1 MKIALGTV
9 QFGLDYG
16 IANNQGK
23 VSANIAKNILMHAQ
37 LAGIDTLDT
46 ASVYGNSEEQLG
58 EIGVKDWRII
68 TKLSNVPNLCDDI
81 SLWVRGQVFKSIQR
95 LKVRSIAGLLLH
107 DTGQL
112 TGPHGQQI
120 WSALKTLKDEGV
132 IEKIGFSI
140 YHPNDLEIL
149 WGSYRPDIVQAPY
162 NIFDRRLEQSG
173 WLQIMSDSR
182 VEIHIRSVFLQG
194 LLLMDEDSRPIKF
207 NRWSYSFGLLEKWI
221 KENNTTALQACL
233 SLPLNDDR
241 INRIVIGVDNTQ
253 QLKSILVEGNINTP
267 VPPLSLCL
275 DDVDLINPS
284 HWNSL

>member
-81 SLWVRGQVFKSIQR
+81 SLWVREQVFESIQR

-140 YHPNDLEIL
+140 YHPNELEIL
-149 WGSYRPDIVQAPY
+149 WESYRPDIVQAPY
-162 NIFDRRLEQSG
+162 YIFDRRLEQSG

-194 LLLMDEDSRPIKF
+194 LLLMDKDSRPIKF
-207 NRWSYSFGLLEKWI
+207 NRWSYSFDLLEKWL
-221 KENNTTALQACL
+221 KGNNTTALQACL

-253 QLKSILVEGNINTP
+253 QLKSILVESDINAP

>member
-23 VSANIAKNILMHAQ
+23 VNTNIATNILMHAQ

-46 ASVYGNSEEQLG
+46 ASVYGNSEELLG
-58 EIGVKDWRII
+58 EIGVKDWRVI

-81 SLWVRGQVFKSIQR
+81 SLWVREQVFKSIQR

-112 TGPHGQQI
+112 TGLHGQQI

-140 YHPNDLEIL
+140 YHPNELEIL

-173 WLQIMSDSR
+173 WLQIMSDYR

-194 LLLMDEDSRPIKF
+194 LLLMDKDSRPIKF
-207 NRWSYSFGLLEKWI
+207 NRWSYSFDLLEKWL
-221 KENNTTALQACL
+221 KGNNTTALQACL

-253 QLKSILVEGNINTP
+253 QLKSKLVERDINAP

-284 HWNSL
+284 QWNSL

>member
-23 VSANIAKNILMHAQ
+23 VNTNIAKNILMHAQ

-68 TKLSNVPNLCDDI
+68 TKLSNLPNLCDDI

-112 TGPHGQQI
+112 TGLHGQQI

-140 YHPNDLEIL
+140 YHPNELEIL

-253 QLKSILVEGNINTP
+253 QLKSILVESNLNTP

>member
-68 TKLSNVPNLCDDI
+68 TKLSNVPNSCDDI
-81 SLWVRGQVFKSIQR
+81 SLWVREQVFKSIQR
-95 LKVRSIAGLLLH
+95 LKVKSIAGLLLH

-112 TGPHGQQI
+112 TGLHGQQI

-140 YHPNDLEIL
+140 YHPNELEIL
-149 WGSYRPDIVQAPY
+149 WESYRPDIVQAPY

-173 WLQIMSDSR
+173 WLQIMSDYR

-194 LLLMDEDSRPIKF
+194 LLLMDKDSRPIKF

-253 QLKSILVEGNINTP
+253 QLKSILVESDINAP

>member
-1 MKIALGTV
+1 MKIVLGTV

-23 VSANIAKNILMHAQ
+23 VNTNIAKNILMHAQ

-46 ASVYGNSEEQLG
+46 ASVYGDSEEQLG

-107 DTGQL
+107 DTSQL
-112 TGPHGQQI
+112 TGPHDQQI
-120 WSALKTLKDEGV
+120 WSALKTLKDEGF

-140 YHPNDLEIL
+140 YHPNELEIL

-194 LLLMDEDSRPIKF
+194 LLLMDKESRPIKF
-207 NRWSYSFGLLEKWI
+207 NRWSYSFSLLEKWI

-253 QLKSILVEGNINTP
+253 QLKSILVGGDINTP
-267 VPPLSLCL
+267 APPLSLCL
-275 DDVDLINPS
+275 DDADLINPS
-284 HWNSL
+284 HWKSL

>member
-23 VSANIAKNILMHAQ
+23 VNTNIAKNILMHAQ

-46 ASVYGNSEEQLG
+46 ASVYGDSEEQLG

-107 DTGQL
+107 DTSQL

-140 YHPNDLEIL
+140 YHPNELEIL
-149 WGSYRPDIVQAPY
+149 WESYRPDIVQAPY

-194 LLLMDEDSRPIKF
+194 LLLMDKESRPIKF
-207 NRWSYSFGLLEKWI
+207 NRWSYSFSLLEKWI

-253 QLKSILVEGNINTP
+253 QLKSILVGGDINTP
-267 VPPLSLCL
+267 APPLSLCL
-275 DDVDLINPS
+275 DDADLINPS
-284 HWNSL
+284 HWKSL

>member
-140 YHPNDLEIL
+140 YHPNELEIL

>member
-23 VSANIAKNILMHAQ
+23 VNTNIVKNILMHAQ

-81 SLWVRGQVFKSIQR
+81 SLWVREQVFKSIQR

-112 TGPHGQQI
+112 TGLHGQQI

-140 YHPNDLEIL
+140 YHPNELEIL

-173 WLQIMSDSR
+173 WLQIMSDYR

-194 LLLMDEDSRPIKF
+194 LLLMDKDSRPIKF
-207 NRWSYSFGLLEKWI
+207 NRWSYSFDLLEKWL
-221 KENNTTALQACL
+221 KGNNTTALQACL

-253 QLKSILVEGNINTP
+253 QLKSILVESDINAP

-284 HWNSL
+284 HWNSF

>member
-1 MKIALGTV
+1 M
-9 QFGLDYG
+9 
-16 IANNQGK
+16 
-23 VSANIAKNILMHAQ
+23 
-37 LAGIDTLDT
+37 
-46 ASVYGNSEEQLG
+46 
-58 EIGVKDWRII
+58 
-68 TKLSNVPNLCDDI
+68 
-81 SLWVRGQVFKSIQR
+81 
-95 LKVRSIAGLLLH
+95 
-107 DTGQL
+107 
-112 TGPHGQQI
+112 
-120 WSALKTLKDEGV
+120 
-132 IEKIGFSI
+132 
-140 YHPNDLEIL
+140 
-149 WGSYRPDIVQAPY
+149 QAPY

-173 WLQIMSDSR
+173 WLQIMSNSR

-253 QLKSILVEGNINTP
+253 QLKSILFGGDINTP

>member
-112 TGPHGQQI
+112 TGLHGQQI

-140 YHPNDLEIL
+140 YHPNELEIL

-194 LLLMDEDSRPIKF
+194 LLLMDKDSRPIKF

-253 QLKSILVEGNINTP
+253 QLKNILFGNGINTP
-267 VPPLSLCL
+267 VPPLSLSL

-284 HWNSL
+284 QWNSL

>member
-23 VSANIAKNILMHAQ
+23 VNTNIVKNILMYAQ

-140 YHPNDLEIL
+140 YHPNELEIL
-149 WGSYRPDIVQAPY
+149 WESYRPDIVQAPY

-207 NRWSYSFGLLEKWI
+207 NRWSYSFSLLEKWI

-253 QLKSILVEGNINTP
+253 QLKSILVESDINAP

>member
-81 SLWVRGQVFKSIQR
+81 SLWVRGQVFKSIQS

-112 TGPHGQQI
+112 TGLHGQQI

-140 YHPNDLEIL
+140 YHPNELEIL
-149 WGSYRPDIVQAPY
+149 WESYRPDIVQAPY

-173 WLQIMSDSR
+173 WLQIMSDYR

-194 LLLMDEDSRPIKF
+194 LLLMDKDSRPIKF
-207 NRWSYSFGLLEKWI
+207 NRWSYSFDLLEKWL
-221 KENNTTALQACL
+221 KGNNTTALQACL

-253 QLKSILVEGNINTP
+253 QLKSILVESDINAP

>member
-23 VSANIAKNILMHAQ
+23 VNTNIVKNILMHAQ

-120 WSALKTLKDEGV
+120 WSALKTLKAEGV

-140 YHPNDLEIL
+140 YNPNELEIL
-149 WGSYRPDIVQAPY
+149 WGSYRPDIVQAPH

>member
-81 SLWVRGQVFKSIQR
+81 SLWVREQVFESIQR

-112 TGPHGQQI
+112 TGLHGQQI

-194 LLLMDEDSRPIKF
+194 LLLMDKDSRPIKF
-207 NRWSYSFGLLEKWI
+207 NRWSYSFDLLEKWL
-221 KENNTTALQACL
+221 KGNNTTALQACL

-241 INRIVIGVDNTQ
+241 INRIVIGIDNTQ
-253 QLKSILVEGNINTP
+253 QLKSILVGGDVNTP
-267 VPPLSLCL
+267 APPLSLCL

>member
-1 MKIALGTV
+1 MKIVLGTV

-23 VSANIAKNILMHAQ
+23 VNTNIAKNILMHAQ

-46 ASVYGNSEEQLG
+46 ASVYGDSEEQLG

-112 TGPHGQQI
+112 TGLHGQQI
-120 WSALKTLKDEGV
+120 WSALKTLKDEGF

-140 YHPNDLEIL
+140 YHPNELEIL

-194 LLLMDEDSRPIKF
+194 LLLMDKESRPIKF
-207 NRWSYSFGLLEKWI
+207 NRWSYSFSLLEKWI

-253 QLKSILVEGNINTP
+253 QLKSILVGGDINTP
-267 VPPLSLCL
+267 APPLSLCL
-275 DDVDLINPS
+275 DDADLINPS
-284 HWNSL
+284 HWKSL

>member
-23 VSANIAKNILMHAQ
+23 VSTNIAKNILMHAQ

-68 TKLSNVPNLCDDI
+68 TKLSNVPNSCDDI
-81 SLWVRGQVFKSIQR
+81 SLWVREQVFKSIQR

-140 YHPNDLEIL
+140 YHPNELEIL
-149 WGSYRPDIVQAPY
+149 WESYRPDIVQAPY
-162 NIFDRRLEQSG
+162 NIFDRLHD
-173 WLQIMSDSR
+173 L
-182 VEIHIRSVFLQG
+182 
-194 LLLMDEDSRPIKF
+194 
-207 NRWSYSFGLLEKWI
+207 
-221 KENNTTALQACL
+221 ACE
-233 SLPLNDDR
+233 
-241 INRIVIGVDNTQ
+241 
-253 QLKSILVEGNINTP
+253 LK
-267 VPPLSLCL
+267 CL
-275 DDVDLINPS
+275 K
-284 HWNSL
+284 

>member
-1 MKIALGTV
+1 VKIALGTV

-23 VSANIAKNILMHAQ
+23 VNTSIVKNILMHAQ

-68 TKLSNVPNLCDDI
+68 TKLSNVPNSCDDI
-81 SLWVRGQVFKSIQR
+81 SLWVREQVFKSIQR
-95 LKVRSIAGLLLH
+95 LKVRSITGLLLH

-112 TGPHGQQI
+112 TGLHGQQI

-140 YHPNDLEIL
+140 YHPNELEIL
-149 WGSYRPDIVQAPY
+149 WESYRPDIVQAPY

-173 WLQIMSDSR
+173 WLQIMSDYR

-194 LLLMDEDSRPIKF
+194 LLLMDKDSRPIKF
-207 NRWSYSFGLLEKWI
+207 NRWSYSFALLEKWL

-253 QLKSILVEGNINTP
+253 QLKSILVESDINAP